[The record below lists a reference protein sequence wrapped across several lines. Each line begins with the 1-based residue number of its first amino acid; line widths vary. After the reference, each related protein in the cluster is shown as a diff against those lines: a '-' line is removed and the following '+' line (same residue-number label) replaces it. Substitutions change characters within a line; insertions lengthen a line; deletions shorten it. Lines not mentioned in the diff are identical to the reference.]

1 MADSQFDQFL
11 QEATCQHPQPDAALD
26 RDAFYGLYTSW
37 CFVSQSTPQAE
48 PVFWKAMKQRLRP
61 GNKLRMT
68 GPAAADYLL
77 NSYQAV
83 V

>member
-1 MADSQFDQFL
+1 
-11 QEATCQHPQPDAALD
+11 
-26 RDAFYGLYTSW
+26 
-37 CFVSQSTPQAE
+37 
-48 PVFWKAMKQRLRP
+48 MKQRLRP